1 MSDTMREFIPDTGA
15 LKREKYLSVVFV
27 VILLDLLPKGNNSK
41 TSERWAELPLVFSS
55 AQISYETE
63 LLELR
68 LPT

>member
-15 LKREKYLSVVFV
+15 LRREKYVSVVFV
-27 VILLDLLPKGNNSK
+27 VILFDLLPKGNNSE
-41 TSERWAELPLVFSS
+41 TSERWVELLLVFSS
-55 AQISYETE
+55 AQIYETE